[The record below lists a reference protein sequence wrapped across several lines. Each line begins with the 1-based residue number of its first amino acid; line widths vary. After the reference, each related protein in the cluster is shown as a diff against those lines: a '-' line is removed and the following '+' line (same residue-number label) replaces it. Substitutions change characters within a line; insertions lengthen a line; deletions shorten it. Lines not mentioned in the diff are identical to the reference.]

1 MKRSVITKLGVGI
14 LTAALLCGC
23 QTLGRGPSD
32 KELVNTTMADWKA
45 ALTARDMDKLMAA
58 YSENYASERGTDKNS
73 VREFMTRVFDEDW
86 MDNIKVNME
95 DAETTIE
102 GDKAEF
108 GPVEF
113 ISDRGT
119 MKIDYTLQKEDGAW
133 RIVGSKR
140 QEQ

>member
-1 MKRSVITKLGVGI
+1 MKRSVITTLGVAV
-14 LTAALLCGC
+14 LAAALVCGC
-23 QTLGRGPSD
+23 QTLGRGPSNE
-32 KELVNTTMADWKA
+32 ELVNTTMADWKA
-45 ALTARDMDKLMAA
+45 ALTAKDLDKIMAA

-73 VREFMTRVFDEDW
+73 VREFMARVFDEGW

-95 DAETTIE
+95 SAGTTIE
-102 GDKAEF
+102 GDKAQF

>member
-14 LTAALLCGC
+14 LTAALVCGC
-23 QTLGRGPSD
+23 QTLGWGPSD

-45 ALTARDMDKLMAA
+45 ALAAQDLDKVMAT
-58 YSENYASERGTDKNS
+58 YSENYASERGDGKES
-73 VREFMTRVFDEDW
+73 VREFMTRVFDEGW

-95 DAETTIE
+95 SAETTIE
-102 GDKAEF
+102 GDKAQF

-133 RIVGSKR
+133 RIVASKR